1 MYQVEVELKQIHL
14 MFVMDLFFRDLFE
27 CPSLLPGTD
36 ESGHSSRKPIF
47 SIDLVGSQHHAH
59 GHIKLTGLLAFPGTS
74 QRPPIVVW
82 LLQPGRGLGTGR
94 GYKDPAAQRAHT
106 AAA

>member
-27 CPSLLPGTD
+27 CPWTD
-36 ESGHSSRKPIF
+36 ESGHILPKTVFI
-47 SIDLVGSQHHAH
+47 IDLVGSQHHAH

-74 QRPPIVVW
+74 QRPPIVW